1 MPRKNA
7 TKRPIQPRL
16 KAEVPPFR
24 AIGIQAVAAAAP
36 LQRRT
41 ALRPKKVANDS
52 MRWAVYLTW
61 AKTKSG
67 SYSGPVEW
75 AKDGVYLG
83 HVEARDEA
91 AAREKAIKHYNV
103 CESERFRLNIKLE

>member
-7 TKRPIQPRL
+7 AKRHVQPRL

-36 LQRRT
+36 LQRR
-41 ALRPKKVANDS
+41 AAPRPKKVANEFMS
-52 MRWAVYLTW
+52 WAVYMTW
-61 AKTKSG
+61 AKG
-67 SYSGPVEW
+67 GVHSGPVEW

-103 CESERFRLNIKLE
+103 RESERFRLNIKRE